1 MLSRLVITFLQIPII
16 GKLIETKSILEVTR
30 SLGRRENWEVL
41 LSGYSVSV
49 WESFKRVL
57 EIVVMVAQCCGL
69 INTTEF

>member
-1 MLSRLVITFLQIPII
+1 MVAEAKRKCIR
-16 GKLIETKSILEVTR
+16 GE
-30 SLGRRENWEVL
+30 WEVL